1 MTEPTTQSKPRKKR
15 ETKTYRSLDDLPL
28 MLSVYDLMD
37 FFNKGQKQA
46 YEMVHSE
53 GFPAMKD
60 GVSIVTPKWLLIDWI
75 EEQVK
80 KGVSV

>member
-1 MTEPTTQSKPRKKR
+1 MKDTATQSKPREKR
-15 ETKTYRSLDDLPL
+15 KRKTFHSLEDLPL

-37 FFNKGQKQA
+37 FFQKGQKQT

-60 GVSIVTPKWLLIDWI
+60 GVSIVTPKWLLIDWV

-80 KGVSV
+80 KGVSI